1 MRRQKTAVWGAAA
14 TDPLKLTKERVRE
27 LRQLCHPDKHSGSPL
42 SQRMTLWL
50 NEVSKVLDSQS
61 V

>member
-1 MRRQKTAVWGAAA
+1 MRHRKQVWGVAAA
-14 TDPLKLTKERVRE
+14 DPLRLTKDRVRE

-42 SQRMTLWL
+42 SQKVTLWL
-50 NEVSKVLDSQS
+50 NDVGKVLDSQA